1 MTCEFVSPKTPR
13 KRTSPAAC
21 LRPLNRQTV
30 TIDAAGNCV
39 TALFDLAGNLTGT
52 LDGRGNL
59 TPYLIDALGRASVTG
74 VG

>member
-1 MTCEFVSPKTPR
+1 
-13 KRTSPAAC
+13 
-21 LRPLNRQTV
+21 V

-59 TPYLIDALGRASVTG
+59 TQYLIDALGRASVTG